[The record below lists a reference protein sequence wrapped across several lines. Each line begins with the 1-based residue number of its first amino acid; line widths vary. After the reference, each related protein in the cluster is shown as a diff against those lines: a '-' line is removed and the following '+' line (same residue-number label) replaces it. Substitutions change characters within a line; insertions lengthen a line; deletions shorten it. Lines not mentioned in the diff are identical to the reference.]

1 MSWTAT
7 CHISKAAS
15 LAIIKVPDTDV
26 VKSGTD
32 RDCERVPQSISAMP
46 SGSLWAPLL
55 PWSRPDHRG
64 THAVGGA
71 TTLLAHFFLVQ
82 ESFL

>member
-7 CHISKAAS
+7 CHLAKVAS
-15 LAIIKVPDTDV
+15 RAIIKVPDTDV
-26 VKSGTD
+26 AKSGTD
-32 RDCERVPQSISAMP
+32 RDCARVLRSISAMP
-46 SGSLWAPLL
+46 SGSLWVPLL

-64 THAVGGA
+64 TLAVGAA
-71 TTLLAHFFLVQ
+71 TALLAHFFLVQ